1 MAYISN
7 TLSTVYADHAISLM
21 DPTLLCL
28 ALLNGGG
35 HAEQVHVNA
44 GFVMPIPESMLKEGP
59 DTRIIT

>member
-1 MAYISN
+1 
-7 TLSTVYADHAISLM
+7 M

-44 GFVMPIPESMLKEGP
+44 GFVMPIPESMLKEGT